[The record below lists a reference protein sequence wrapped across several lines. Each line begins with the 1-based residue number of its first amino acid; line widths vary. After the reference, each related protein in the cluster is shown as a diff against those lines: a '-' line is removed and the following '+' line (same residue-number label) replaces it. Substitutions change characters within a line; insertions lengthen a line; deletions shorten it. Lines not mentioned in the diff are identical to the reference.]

1 MRGGPIIIMKQY
13 TKPSIKEMPVALQ
26 QLLCGSLLDIN
37 NEEVDEQK
45 DPAAPSTWGTIW

>member
-1 MRGGPIIIMKQY
+1 
-13 TKPSIKEMPVALQ
+13 MPVALQ